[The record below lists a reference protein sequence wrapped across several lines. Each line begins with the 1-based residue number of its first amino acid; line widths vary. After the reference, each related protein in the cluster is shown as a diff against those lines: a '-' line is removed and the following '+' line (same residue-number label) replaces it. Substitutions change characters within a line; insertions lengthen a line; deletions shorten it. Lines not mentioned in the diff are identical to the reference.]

1 MLLAEMSWVEMEEY
15 LKREDRLILVTGS
28 TEQHGRHLPLGTDC
42 LIPAAIAAQV
52 SERTGVAVGPT
63 LSFGMAG
70 HHLAF
75 PGSLA
80 LKPATL
86 TQVFTDLVE
95 SLYHHGFRRLLVIN
109 GHGGNVA
116 ALEGALPLLLQRAGL
131 RIKLGH
137 WWREPAVQIV
147 AQESCGGSG
156 HAGPDETSVLL
167 AVHPELVHLERSGG
181 ASPGPFS
188 LDPQLLRTLHPAG
201 NTGPDPALASAEAG
215 RRLLATAVDLYVQQ
229 LNDWQ

>member
-1 MLLAEMSWVEMEEY
+1 MLLAESSWVDVEEY
-15 LKREDRLILVTGS
+15 LKRENRLILVTGS
-28 TEQHGRHLPLGTDC
+28 TEQHGRHLPLGTDW

-52 SERTGVAVGPT
+52 GQRTGVAVGPT
-63 LSFGMAG
+63 LSFGVAG

-109 GHGGNVA
+109 GHGGNIA
-116 ALEGALPLLLQRAGL
+116 ALENALPLLLPKPGL
-131 RIKLGH
+131 QIRLGH
-137 WWREPAVQIV
+137 WWRESVVQMV
-147 AQESCGGSG
+147 AQEVCGGSG
-156 HAGPDETSVLL
+156 HAGPDETSALL
-167 AVHPELVHLERSGG
+167 ALRPELVRLERSGG

-201 NTGPDPALASAEAG
+201 NTGPDPALATPEAG
-215 RRLLATAVDLYVQQ
+215 QRLIAAAVDLYVQQ
-229 LNDWQ
+229 LNQWP